1 MVQVGVTVAA
11 AVAKDGETVAA
22 AAVNTASAA
31 DGSKEVQ
38 PTPKLSTEELRVMA
52 TR

>member
-11 AVAKDGETVAA
+11 AVAKEGETVAA
-22 AAVNTASAA
+22 AAVKTAPDV
-31 DGSKEVQ
+31 DGSKNLQ
-38 PTPKLSTEELRVMA
+38 PTPKLSTEELRAVA

>member
-11 AVAKDGETVAA
+11 AVGKDGETVAA
-22 AAVNTASAA
+22 TAFKTVPDA
-31 DGSKEVQ
+31 DGSKDLQ
-38 PTPKLSTEELRVMA
+38 PTPKLSTEELRLMA